1 MDQSDEGEK
10 DDHVVAHQE
19 HLSKRSKRK
28 DVESCQI
35 KSWGLGHEGRVVDQ
49 WL

>member
-10 DDHVVAHQE
+10 DDHVEVHQD
-19 HLSKRSKRK
+19 HLSRRSKRK
-28 DVESCQI
+28 DAESCQI
-35 KSWGLGHEGRVVDQ
+35 KSWGLGHEGPVIVQ